1 MTAKR
6 RHRAIEKAKKKLS
19 VHYEKNY
26 RKVPVTGIFAFVKI
40 FGDDW
45 FK

>member
-6 RHRAIEKAKKKLS
+6 RHRVIERARKKLS

-26 RKVPVTGIFAFVKI
+26 RKVPVIGVFAFAKI
-40 FGDDW
+40 FGDLV
-45 FK
+45 K

>member
-6 RHRAIEKAKKKLS
+6 RHRAIAKARKRLS

-26 RKVPVTGIFAFVKI
+26 RKVPVTGVFAFAKI
-40 FGDDW
+40 FGDLL
-45 FK
+45 K